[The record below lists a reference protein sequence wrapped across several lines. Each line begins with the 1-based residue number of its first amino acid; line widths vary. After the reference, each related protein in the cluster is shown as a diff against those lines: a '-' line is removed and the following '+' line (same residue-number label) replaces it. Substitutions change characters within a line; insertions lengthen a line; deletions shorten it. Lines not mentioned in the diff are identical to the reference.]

1 MFALQVELDSAQFV
15 TRTYVTTYTLVE
27 TSSETSTSKEHVV
40 SNVATEQLSPA
51 GATSTPLSSG
61 QYERLL
67 VGGLALRIHVA
78 LEWLH
83 VLATRRT

>member
-1 MFALQVELDSAQFV
+1 MQVELDSAQFV

-27 TSSETSTSKEHVV
+27 TSTSREHVV

-61 QYERLL
+61 KNTAKNNAFYFENKEYTQ
-67 VGGLALRIHVA
+67 
-78 LEWLH
+78 
-83 VLATRRT
+83 